1 MTTVLITWELFYVI
15 CTKFL
20 SLRGRRLF
28 CETSLVARSVKR
40 RPYLPLTNS
49 VADSNALCR
58 HLCWANLQIG
68 TNYNF
73 NVIYCWSL
81 TLASRCTHFFFT
93 LDFGPFNTTLTK
105 SVNIVYLNMA
115 FNLSCSAQ
123 ASPPASYRFYRGQ
136 ESLGNI
142 SVGNTFTT
150 SVVQRT
156 SQVSYACLPFN
167 YFGDGQTV
175 VIVVEV
181 YCKYSF
187 SFLCVVS
194 VFTQTTSNY
203 AILLVLIWS
212 FYLLATKC
220 AQEWVV
226 ENRKDKNK
234 AMYRYL

>member
-1 MTTVLITWELFYVI
+1 MYISSS
-15 CTKFL
+15 C
-20 SLRGRRLF
+20 
-28 CETSLVARSVKR
+28 
-40 RPYLPLTNS
+40 
-49 VADSNALCR
+49 
-58 HLCWANLQIG
+58 
-68 TNYNF
+68 
-73 NVIYCWSL
+73 
-81 TLASRCTHFFFT
+81 T

-105 SVNIVYLNMA
+105 SVNIVYLNTA

-136 ESLGNI
+136 ESLGSI

-187 SFLCVVS
+187 SFLFVVS

-220 AQEWVV
+220 ALEWVV